1 MNDFKRRKFL
11 KKIKIPPTLTSSDFI
26 KGSTIV
32 LLSRE
37 LKLVEY
43 ADTATRHLLVG
54 KEERTTVLV
63 TPSLFDSIGDV
74 TSSIENEGYTLVDIK
89 SLHFSSSIDD
99 INEALQLLSGM
110 ELHDLCS
117 STSTPFVAMS
127 FRGSDS
133 IASVRKLVQSSPFR
147 HGLVC
152 PRVGEEKEF
161 SNFFLHKDRS
171 TATLEGCT
179 CCVVRPH
186 IIKDRTFGKVV
197 SDILARGF
205 KISAMQLFRLDKHA
219 VAEFLQVYKG
229 VLPQYVELVDEMC
242 SGPLIAL
249 EVKRDSNS
257 TEDVVENFRAHV
269 GPWDYSVAC
278 ELYPRSIRAKFGKSD
293 AANAVHC
300 TDLPKDGVI
309 ECEYFFKILAGSHR
323 FYTE

>member
-1 MNDFKRRKFL
+1 MECNKEDVTLSFVAEWFDPNSQMLKQFLLTYHVNSFEVEMNDFKRRKFL

-99 INEALQLLSGM
+99 INEAMQLLSGM

-186 IIKDRTFGKVV
+186 IIKDRTFGRGKFNVWV
-197 SDILARGF
+197 NNFHGCNILGFADI
-205 KISAMQLFRLDKHA
+205 
-219 VAEFLQVYKG
+219 Y
-229 VLPQYVELVDEMC
+229 C
-242 SGPLIAL
+242 SR
-249 EVKRDSNS
+249 E
-257 TEDVVENFRAHV
+257 
-269 GPWDYSVAC
+269 
-278 ELYPRSIRAKFGKSD
+278 
-293 AANAVHC
+293 
-300 TDLPKDGVI
+300 
-309 ECEYFFKILAGSHR
+309 
-323 FYTE
+323 